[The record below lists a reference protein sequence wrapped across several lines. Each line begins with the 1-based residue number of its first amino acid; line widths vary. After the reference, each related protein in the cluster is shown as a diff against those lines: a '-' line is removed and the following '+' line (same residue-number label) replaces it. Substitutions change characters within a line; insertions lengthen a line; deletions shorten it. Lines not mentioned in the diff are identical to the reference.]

1 MPPDRLTPEQSACDF
16 CHGRKIK
23 CNRQAPCENC
33 IDALVECRRDRPR
46 RSRRPKGSRVSSLNR
61 RLLALER
68 AAATLPG
75 DLGPTAS
82 GSPIR
87 ETLAPAASG
96 AESVVAPS
104 NADRLLNVPASLR
117 PETTA
122 VKDSVTQQTSE
133 GSKLLRRELEWN
145 GMIGQDRSVVLK
157 HAIDFVSR
165 ISNSDAPSSTT
176 GTFQPSTTDGDAEPH
191 KFPPELLYMMTMNP
205 EPEPGLMERSF
216 WPAHI
221 SLATLEN
228 MCLSIMEEKVDR
240 HTLVC
245 YRICAYMTAA
255 TTISRLPRRDRSAP
269 VRRHLEQSKKRYENE
284 VHRALGELD
293 FLAPPS
299 LAFLQALLSGALF
312 MQNQGDMSRSW
323 TLTAFASRTL
333 VSLNYHTIDK
343 YVSSDRSMQDIYGAL
358 YLCYYLD
365 KILSVLLL
373 RPPSLPKLKIKPADL
388 VRLESQLPL
397 SACVKVM
404 VCLGQIQEGVLDIL
418 FNHTEKDHQVIVVN
432 ALVREMYQVRT
443 LMDEPQCQALA
454 RETHFEWLAIEF
466 GYYAL
471 LASVL
476 HLLQRVVQSSSS
488 RQECLHAARQSLVQ
502 LTKLQDEISI
512 HKNFLDE
519 YPYFLTWT
527 LLFFPLNPF
536 FVVFCN
542 VIYTRNSEDYTLL
555 ANVTSGISRFCNQ
568 SRSVAELHKLFAAF
582 LGLCDPLFQEFR
594 APELG
599 TTPQSFHT
607 RPTATLIQPHS
618 TLGTENLL
626 DETLPL
632 SRYGLP
638 IGSNLPQAGDDIAQ
652 DQAVFYGEPGEV
664 GPSDNELTWDLL
676 QSQPWLGWMR
686 SDA

>member
-1 MPPDRLTPEQSACDF
+1 MPPDRFLPEQSA
-16 CHGRKIK
+16 IK
-23 CNRQAPCENC
+23 CNRQAPCDNC
-33 IDALVECRRDRPR
+33 VDALVECRRDRPR
-46 RSRRPKGSRVSSLNR
+46 R
-61 RLLALER
+61 
-68 AAATLPG
+68 TLPG
-75 DLGPTAS
+75 DLDPTAS

-87 ETLAPAASG
+87 ETAAPAASRG
-96 AESVVAPS
+96 ESIVPL
-104 NADRLLNVPASLR
+104 NDADRQLSIPANSQ

-122 VKDSVTQQTSE
+122 FKDSVAQQTSE
-133 GSKLLRRELEWN
+133 GSKFLRQELEWN
-145 GMIGQDRSVVLK
+145 RMIGQDRSVVLK
-157 HAIDFVSR
+157 RAIDFVSR
-165 ISNSDAPSSTT
+165 ISNAEDPSSTT
-176 GTFQPSTTDGDAEPH
+176 GIRQPSTTGGVSEPH
-191 KFPPELLYMMTMNP
+191 KFPPELLYMLTMNP
-205 EPEPGLMERSF
+205 EPEPGLTKRSF
-216 WPAHI
+216 WPDHV
-221 SLATLEN
+221 SFATLEE

-240 HTLVC
+240 QTLVC
-245 YRICAYMTAA
+245 YRICAYMKALN
-255 TTISRLPRRDRSAP
+255 TISRLPRRDRSAS
-269 VRRHLEQSKKRYENE
+269 VRRHLEQSKKQYENE
-284 VHRALGELD
+284 IQRALGELD
-293 FLAPPS
+293 FLAPPC
-299 LAFLQALLSGALF
+299 LPLLQALLSGALF

-343 YVSSDRSMQDIYGAL
+343 YVSSDRSMQDVYGAL

-388 VRLESQLPL
+388 VRLEPQLPL

-404 VCLGQIQEGVLDIL
+404 VCLGQIQEGVLDVL
-418 FNHTEKDHQVIVVN
+418 FNHTEKDDQVIIVN
-432 ALVREMYQVRT
+432 ALVQEMYQVRT

-476 HLLQRVVQSSSS
+476 HLQQRVMQGSLG

-502 LTKLQDEISI
+502 LTKVQDEISI

-527 LLFFPLNPF
+527 LLFFPLSPF

-555 ANVTSGISRFCNQ
+555 SKVTRGISRFSNQ
-568 SRSVAELHKLFAAF
+568 SRPVAELYKLFAAF
-582 LGLCDPLFQEFR
+582 LGLCETLFQKSR

-599 TTPQSFHT
+599 LNSFQSFDT
-607 RPTATLIQPHS
+607 GPTTTLIQPDS
-618 TLGTENLL
+618 APGTGTLL
-626 DETLPL
+626 DETLSL

-638 IGSNLPQAGDDIAQ
+638 VGSNLPQAGDDAGQ
-652 DQAVFYGEPGEV
+652 DEAVFYGQPGAV
-664 GPSDNELTWDLL
+664 GPSDNELMWDLL
-676 QSQPWLGWMR
+676 QAQPWLGWLR
-686 SDA
+686 PDA

>member
-1 MPPDRLTPEQSACDF
+1 MPPDRFTPQQSACDF

-23 CNRQAPCENC
+23 CNRQAPCDNC

-46 RSRRPKGSRVSSLNR
+46 RSRRPKGSRVSSLNKR
-61 RLLALER
+61 ILALER

-75 DLGPTAS
+75 DLSPPAS

-96 AESVVAPS
+96 AESIVAAS
-104 NADRLLNVPASLR
+104 NGARQLNIPASFR
-117 PETTA
+117 PDSTA
-122 VKDSVTQQTSE
+122 AKDSVTQQTSE

-157 HAIDFVSR
+157 RAIDFVSR
-165 ISNSDAPSSTT
+165 ISNSEVPSYMT
-176 GTFQPSTTDGDAEPH
+176 GTFQPSTIDDGVEPH

-205 EPEPGLMERSF
+205 EPETGFMKRSF

-221 SLATLEN
+221 SPATLEN

-245 YRICAYMTAA
+245 YRICVYMTAA
-255 TTISRLPRRDRSAP
+255 TMISRLPRRDQSVL
-269 VRRHLEQSKKRYENE
+269 VRRHLEKSKKQYENE
-284 VHRALGELD
+284 IQRALGELD
-293 FLAPPS
+293 FLAPPT

-312 MQNQGDMSRSW
+312 IQNQGDMSRSW

-343 YVSSDRSMQDIYGAL
+343 YISSDRSMQDIYGTL

-388 VRLESQLPL
+388 VCLESQFPL

-418 FNHTEKDHQVIVVN
+418 FNHTEKDYQVIAVN
-432 ALVREMYQVRT
+432 ALVREMYRVRT

-466 GYYAL
+466 GYYAV

-476 HLLQRVVQSSSS
+476 HLLQRVVRSPLSQ
-488 RQECLHAARQSLVQ
+488 QECLYAARQSLVQ

-512 HKNFLDE
+512 HKNVLDE

-555 ANVTSGISRFCNQ
+555 SNATSVISCFSNQ

-582 LGLCDPLFQEFR
+582 LGLCDPLFHEFH

-599 TTPQSFHT
+599 TTPQSLGT
-607 RPTATLIQPHS
+607 RPTTTLIQPDS
-618 TLGTENLL
+618 TLGTEDLL
-626 DETLPL
+626 DENLTL
-632 SRYGLP
+632 SRYGLSV
-638 IGSNLPQAGDDIAQ
+638 GSDLPQAGDDVAQ
-652 DQAVFYGEPGEV
+652 DQAVFYGEPGEG